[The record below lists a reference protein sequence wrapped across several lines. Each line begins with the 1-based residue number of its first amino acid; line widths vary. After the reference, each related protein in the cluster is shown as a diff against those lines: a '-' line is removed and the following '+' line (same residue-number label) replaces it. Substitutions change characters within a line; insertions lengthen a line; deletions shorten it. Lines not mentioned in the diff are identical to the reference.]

1 MFLLNHGDRSL
12 VYSLESVAPKLQYKQ
27 DPVIQIQSN
36 GHNYELNPNFRITHD
51 NYIRESNGSFINR
64 PSIEGYANRCWSEGK
79 YHNFPRDMDNT
90 IVNQGIYMRQF
101 GIRLEQRE
109 LIGVLN
115 TIPLNSLRFVIEET
129 ICSKCSDKVHQEI
142 VDRPVSGVYK
152 VSFVL

>member
-1 MFLLNHGDRSL
+1 MQTDDTFQPSVNHGDRSL

-64 PSIEGYANRCWSEGK
+64 PSIEGYANRCWPEGK

-90 IVNQGIYMRQF
+90 IVNQGIYISNKGMS
-101 GIRLEQRE
+101 G
-109 LIGVLN
+109 
-115 TIPLNSLRFVIEET
+115 FVYPGY
-129 ICSKCSDKVHQEI
+129 
-142 VDRPVSGVYK
+142 VDGRWA
-152 VSFVL
+152 FIILF